1 MKEKS
6 MTRGDDMRHLW
17 WVASRTFHTTGGQR
31 IQYLCED
38 FPDISVYSNMEYI
51 PHAGRSGSWKYS
63 SYSVETN
70 DGFKK
75 EFRTLREAKAFV
87 ENGGLENANRG

>member
-1 MKEKS
+1 MK
-6 MTRGDDMRHLW
+6 HLW
-17 WVASRTFHTTGGQR
+17 WVASRALHATGGQR
-31 IQYLCED
+31 IQYLCDD
-38 FPDISVYSNMEYI
+38 FPDVSVYSDTRNI
-51 PHAGRSGSWKYS
+51 PHADRSGGWMCR

>member
-1 MKEKS
+1 MK
-6 MTRGDDMRHLW
+6 HLW
-17 WVASRTFHTTGGQR
+17 WTASRELYAAGGQR

-38 FPDISVYSNMEYI
+38 FPDVSVYSNMEFR
-51 PHAGRSGSWKYS
+51 PHANGDSGGWMCHSF
-63 SYSVETN
+63 SVETP

-87 ENGGLENANRG
+87 ENGGLNDESRG